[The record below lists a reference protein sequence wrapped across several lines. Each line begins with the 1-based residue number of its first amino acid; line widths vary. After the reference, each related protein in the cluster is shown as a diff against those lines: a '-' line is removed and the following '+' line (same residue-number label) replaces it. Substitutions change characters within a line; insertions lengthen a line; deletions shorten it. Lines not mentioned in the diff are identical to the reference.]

1 MSENKK
7 TFWPYGILLALL
19 AIIIACI
26 ITIVFA
32 SNYPVYED
40 DFYFDSYQNVENNY
54 NKIQIAQENFNKLYN
69 VYLDLNSTQ
78 DKRKRRIYTL
88 DSNASKVRF
97 IVSDVIEDDE
107 YPNFIKVDLLLT
119 RPHTN
124 AQNIKLQAQA
134 LKPDPKT
141 KTNKSFHRYFL
152 DATLPSLEKGRWQL
166 KMKIEHK
173 KNPGWYPNDNNES
186 TIGFFSYELNVQ

>member
-19 AIIIACI
+19 AIIIACVVTVVI
-26 ITIVFA
+26 A
-32 SNYPVYED
+32 SHHPVYED

-54 NKIQIAQENFNKLYN
+54 NEIQIAQKNFNQLYS
-69 VYLDLNSTQ
+69 VSLDLNSTQ

-88 DSNASKVRF
+88 NSNASKVRF

-124 AQNIKLQAQA
+124 AQNIKLQPQA
-134 LKPDPKT
+134 FKEDPKT
-141 KTNKSFHRYFL
+141 RTNKSFHHYFI
-152 DATLPSLEKGRWQL
+152 DAALPPLQKGRWQL
-166 KMKIEHK
+166 KIKIEHK
-173 KNPGWYPNDNNES
+173 VKNHASGNY
-186 TIGFFSYELNVQ
+186 IGFFNYELNVQ